1 MIVKAIMVTLHLH
14 EANSLKDKRQVL
26 KSLLDQVR
34 RKFNVSIAEV
44 GEQDSHRII
53 VLGIACVSNSDR
65 HADQSLDTVVRLIEG
80 QVDGDIVS
88 VEHW

>member
-1 MIVKAIMVTLHLH
+1 MIVKAIVVTLHLH
-14 EANSLKDKRQVL
+14 EAKSLKDKRQVL

-44 GEQDSHRII
+44 GEQDSHRMA

-65 HADQSLDTVVRLIEG
+65 HADQSLDTVVRLIEN
-80 QVDGDIVS
+80 QVDADIVS
-88 VEHW
+88 VERW